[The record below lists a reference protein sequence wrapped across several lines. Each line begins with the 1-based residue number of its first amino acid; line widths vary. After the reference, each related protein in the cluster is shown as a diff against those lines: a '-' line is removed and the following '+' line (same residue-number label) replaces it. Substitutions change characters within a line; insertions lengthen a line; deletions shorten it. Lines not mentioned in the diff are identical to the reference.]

1 MSSHTRA
8 MTALALVVLVVLAG
22 CSGGGGAGGGGE
34 VASNGGGAGA
44 ADGGGAGGDGGV
56 SDEQAGSG
64 QVGSGEALQA
74 RPVRIKTGR
83 AQLEVTNV
91 STASENLTRATR
103 RLGGY
108 VSASSA
114 TTQEIDGTNRT
125 TGQLVLRVPRR
136 NFSALFG
143 RVKAAGRVQN
153 ADTNTTDVSG
163 QLVDLRA
170 RLNNSRAQRDR
181 LRNLYANASDT
192 QATLE
197 VQKRLSTVQSRI
209 ERLEGQLQS
218 LRGQVAYST
227 ITVDLAESV
236 PEQPNEQWYDVG
248 VLGAFLSSVGG
259 VVTALRALVVGL
271 AYLAP
276 YLLVFGLPL
285 SVVGYVA
292 YRWRAGR
299 SGLESVTHE

>member
-8 MTALALVVLVVLAG
+8 VTALALVVLVVLAG

-44 ADGGGAGGDGGV
+44 ADGGGAGGNGGV

-143 RVKAAGRVQN
+143 RVKAAGIVQN
-153 ADTNTTDVSG
+153 SDSNTTDVSG

-218 LRGQVAYST
+218 LRGQMAYST
-227 ITVDLAESV
+227 ITVELAESV

-285 SVVGYVA
+285 SAVGYAA

-299 SGLESVTHE
+299 SGLE